1 MISRKLRLQIGVFAL
16 ISLLGIAF
24 VGVRY
29 LGWFDSSYV
38 VYVDAKETG
47 GAYEH
52 AAVAYRGVP
61 IGRVGEVKLH
71 GKGARMELR
80 IDSETKVPKD
90 VKAVVA
96 QRSAVGEQYVDLRPN
111 TAEGPYLGEGDV
123 VDDVATPLPMEQLL
137 ANLDGL
143 LESVDPDDLKVVI
156 DELGAAFEGNEE
168 SLDKM
173 LDATQTLIDD
183 AAEHL
188 PETVD
193 LLKDGKTVLETQD
206 DSASAI
212 RTWADK
218 LSELTTTVK
227 KSDKD
232 IRKLLD
238 VGPEA
243 ADEVS
248 GLIHDLDPNLGT
260 LLGNMISVNGVAVQ
274 RLPNIEEV
282 LVTYPM
288 VISGGS
294 TVTPGDGTAHFGLV
308 LNFDNPPPCVY
319 GEGNDGYECT
329 AGEQGEGSAVR
340 GWQHAPGATGPAI
353 EPVPL
358 PESGASKDGDSDD
371 DGEGTAQGGDAD
383 TESSRY
389 GYDPLTGLLVDSDGM
404 PIQFGSTGGQ
414 YELAG
419 EESWKSLLLTGVMS

>member
-1 MISRKLRLQIGVFAL
+1 MISRKLRIQIGVFAL

-29 LGWFDSSYV
+29 LGWFDSAYT
-38 VYVDAKETG
+38 VYADAKDAG

-61 IGRVGEVKLH
+61 IGRVGEVTLH
-71 GKGARMELR
+71 EGGARLELR
-80 IDSETKVPKD
+80 IESDVKVPVD

-111 TAEGPYLGEGDV
+111 SASGPYLGQGDV
-123 VDDVATPLPMEQLL
+123 IDELATPLPMEQLL
-137 ANLDGL
+137 SNLDGL
-143 LESVDPDDLKVVI
+143 LNSVDPEDLKIVI
-156 DELGAAFEGNEE
+156 DELGQAFAGNED
-168 SLDKM
+168 SLEKM

-188 PETVD
+188 PQTVD
-193 LLKDGKTVLETQD
+193 LLKDGRTVLETQEE
-206 DSASAI
+206 SASAI

-218 LSELTTTVK
+218 LSDLTTTVAE
-227 KSDKD
+227 SDPD
-232 IRKLLD
+232 IRKVID
-238 VGPEA
+238 EA
-243 ADEVS
+243 PKAAEDVS
-248 GLIHDLDPNLGT
+248 GLIQDLDPNLGT

-274 RLPNIEEV
+274 RLPNIETI
-282 LVTYPM
+282 LITYPM

-319 GEGNDGYECT
+319 GDGNDDFGCT
-329 AGEQGEGSAVR
+329 DAELGEGSAPR
-340 GWQHAPGATGPAI
+340 GWQSAPGPTGPSI

-358 PESGASKDGDSDD
+358 PGSGTSKSDD
-371 DGEGTAQGGDAD
+371 DGDDTADGGSGDAD
-383 TESSRY
+383 SSQF
-389 GYDPLTGLLVDSDGM
+389 GYDPLTGLLVDGDGM

-414 YELAG
+414 YDLAG
-419 EESWKSLLLTGVMS
+419 EESWKSLLLTGVTS

>member
-1 MISRKLRLQIGVFAL
+1 MISRKLRFQIGVFAL

-29 LGWFDSSYV
+29 LGWFDSSYT
-38 VYVDAKETG
+38 VYADAKDAG

-61 IGRVGEVKLH
+61 IGRVGKVTLH
-71 GKGARMELR
+71 DGGARMELR
-80 IDSETKVPKD
+80 IDSATKVPAD

-111 TAEGPYLGEGDV
+111 TASGPYLGNGDV
-123 VDDVATPLPMEQLL
+123 IKDVATPLPMEQLL
-137 ANLDGL
+137 SHLDGL
-143 LESVDPDDLKVVI
+143 LESVDPEDLEIVI
-156 DELGAAFEGNEE
+156 DELGAAFEGNED
-168 SLDKM
+168 SLEK
-173 LDATQTLIDD
+173 LLEATQTLIDD
-183 AAEHL
+183 ASEHL

-193 LLKDGKTVLETQD
+193 LLKDGETVLDTQE

-218 LSELTTTVK
+218 LAKLTTTVK
-227 KSDKD
+227 ESDSD
-232 IRKLLD
+232 IRKLID
-238 VGPEA
+238 EAPDA
-243 ADEVS
+243 ADDVT
-248 GLIHDLDPNLGT
+248 GLIRDLDPSLGT

-274 RLPNIEEV
+274 RLPNIETV

-319 GEGNDGYECT
+319 GEGNDEYACT
-329 AGEQGEGSAVR
+329 DGERAEGSAPR
-340 GWQHAPGATGPAI
+340 GWQSAPGPTGPAI

-358 PESGASKDGDSDD
+358 PESGASKDD
-371 DGEGTAQGGDAD
+371 DGDDSAGDASTD
-383 TESSRY
+383 TESSQY
-389 GYDPLTGLLVDSDGM
+389 GYDPLTGLLVDGDGM

>member
-1 MISRKLRLQIGVFAL
+1 MNAKRLRYQIGIFAL
-16 ISLLGIAF
+16 ISLLGIAY
-24 VGVRY
+24 VGVSY
-29 LGWFDSSYV
+29 LGWFDSSYT
-38 VYVDAKETG
+38 VYAQAKDAG
-47 GAYEH
+47 GAYQH

-61 IGRVGEVKLH
+61 IGKVGEVKLH
-71 GKGARMELR
+71 DGGARLELR
-80 IDSETKVPKD
+80 IDSATKVPAD

-111 TAEGPYLGEGDV
+111 TASGPYLGEGDV
-123 VDDVATPLPMEQLL
+123 IDEVATPLPMEQLL

-143 LESVDPDDLKVVI
+143 IESVDPDDLKIVI
-156 DELGAAFEGNEE
+156 DELGAAFEGNED

-193 LLKDGKTVLETQD
+193 LLKDGKTVLETQE

-218 LSELTTTVK
+218 LAKLTGTIK
-227 KSDKD
+227 ESDAD
-232 IRKLLD
+232 IRELIDEAPK
-238 VGPEA
+238 A
-243 ADEVS
+243 ADDVS
-248 GLIHDLDPNLGT
+248 GLIRDLDPNLGT

-274 RLPNIEEV
+274 RLPNIEQV

-319 GEGNDGYECT
+319 GEGNDEYACT
-329 AGEQGEGSAVR
+329 DAELAEGSAPR
-340 GWQHAPGATGPAI
+340 GWQSAPGPTGPAI
-353 EPVPL
+353 EPMPL
-358 PESGASKDGDSDD
+358 PSSGTSKDD
-371 DGEGTAQGGDAD
+371 DGGSGGEGSAD
-383 TESSRY
+383 TESSSY
-389 GYDPLTGLLVDSDGM
+389 GYDPLTGLLVDGDGL